1 MVLAL
6 TALGLVGTALPAGAW
21 TPLRTILVLP
31 LALVLPG
38 YALTTRDFRASKAGA
53 AGTPRARAQ
62 FVARHHG
69 AHKPVPLPRLV
80 RADAALLG
88 SRRSQL
94 SPWVRPS
101 SPRLFL
107 RRLNDGPKPDT
118 RRLASRPFLR
128 PLPIAI
134 AVAAACLAAGAVV
147 LARTPLSSPSASGY
161 TALWLTHKPHSAA
174 LTVGVRSE
182 EHHRTRYRL
191 RLVLAGHVS
200 RRRFALAPGETWQ
213 RTLPPVPHAAAS
225 LYRAGHPGVYRSV
238 RFTQPSRTGP

>member
-1 MVLAL
+1 MLAL
-6 TALGLVGTALPAGAW
+6 SLSLVTAALTSLFLYLVSFGLTLHSWAVGLAVVTVGATFVAAALPAPA
-21 TPLRTILVLP
+21 
-31 LALVLPG
+31 
-38 YALTTRDFRASKAGA
+38 
-53 AGTPRARAQ
+53 
-62 FVARHHG
+62 
-69 AHKPVPLPRLV
+69 
-80 RADAALLG
+80 
-88 SRRSQL
+88 
-94 SPWVRPS
+94 
-101 SPRLFL
+101 
-107 RRLNDGPKPDT
+107 NDGPKPDT
-118 RRLASRPFLR
+118 RLLTSRPFLR
-128 PLPIAI
+128 PLPIAV

-225 LYRAGHPGVYRSV
+225 LYRAGHPGAYRSV
-238 RFTQPSRTGP
+238 RFIQPSRTGP